1 VVGVASVAR
10 VSGVGESSVSVSGV
24 ESVSISLSLGVGGPL
39 GNVDNSGRVGDIS
52 ASTSVSSSNGGD
64 GSVGQTNGGQGSRG
78 ADLGVPGGDRG
89 GDGVVVGERS
99 SHGGDSRG
107 SNGLNNGRG
116 LNLHSLDSG
125 RGGISGIS
133 QAVAVGTVGSIV
145 VGSVVVGVAS
155 VARVSG
161 VGESSVSVSGVESVS
176 ISLSL
181 GVGGPLGNVDNSGR
195 VGDISASTSVS
206 SSNGGDGG
214 VSESSDAQGSRG
226 ADMGVPGGQR
236 GMVVGGIRITS
247 VSVSAKTVSS
257 VGSVVSQSVAIG
269 AVESVSI
276 SLGGSGSH
284 GGKTSDSQEFVHDD
298 C

>member
-1 VVGVASVAR
+1 MI
-10 VSGVGESSVSVSGV
+10 E
-24 ESVSISLSLGVGGPL
+24 ENFHLGDM
-39 GNVDNSGRVGDIS
+39 DNSGRVGDIS
-52 ASTSVSSSNGGD
+52 ASTSVSSGNGGD
-64 GSVGQTNGGQGSRG
+64 GSGSESSGGEGSSVVH
-78 ADLGVPGGDRG
+78 LGVPGGNWG
-89 GDGVVVGERS
+89 GEGVVVGERS
-99 SHGGDSRG
+99 SDGG

-116 LNLHSLDSG
+116 LNLNSLDSG
-125 RGGISGIS
+125 RGGISGVS

-161 VGESSVSVSGVESVS
+161 VGESSVAVSGVESVS

-226 ADMGVPGGQR
+226 ADMSVPGGQR
-236 GMVVGGIRITS
+236 GGVVVGGGGIRITS
-247 VSVSAKTVSS
+247 VSVSAETVSS
-257 VGSVVSQSVAIG
+257 VSSVVSQSVAIG

-284 GGKTSDSQEFVHDD
+284 GGKTSESQEFVHDD

>member
-1 VVGVASVAR
+1 MIEGNFH
-10 VSGVGESSVSVSGV
+10 
-24 ESVSISLSLGVGGPL
+24 LGDM
-39 GNVDNSGRVGDIS
+39 DNSGRVGDIS

-64 GSVGQTNGGQGSRG
+64 GSGSESSGGEGSSVVH
-78 ADLGVPGGDRG
+78 LGVPGGNWG

-116 LNLHSLDSG
+116 LNLNSLDSG

-181 GVGGPLGNVDNSGR
+181 GVGGPLGNVDNSFKLFR
-195 VGDISASTSVS
+195 
-206 SSNGGDGG
+206 
-214 VSESSDAQGSRG
+214 
-226 ADMGVPGGQR
+226 
-236 GMVVGGIRITS
+236 
-247 VSVSAKTVSS
+247 
-257 VGSVVSQSVAIG
+257 
-269 AVESVSI
+269 
-276 SLGGSGSH
+276 
-284 GGKTSDSQEFVHDD
+284 
-298 C
+298 